1 MPEHTQR
8 LVLKSVAPEA
18 YAAVL
23 GLERAIHAGGL
34 APGLIDLV
42 KIRASQ
48 LNGCAYCLAM
58 HHHEA
63 RQRGERQS
71 RLDVLSAWREAGS
84 LYTEQEQAALWLT
97 EEMTLIG
104 EHGVS
109 DAAWEAVT
117 DAFSESDVGTLIMTV
132 VAINSWNRMAV
143 TTHQPPDLH
152 D

>member
-1 MPEHTQR
+1 MAEHVQR
-8 LVLKSVAPEA
+8 LTLKTVAPEA

-23 GLERAIHAGGL
+23 SLERAIHAGGL

-63 RQRGERQS
+63 RQHGERQS
-71 RLDVLSAWREAGS
+71 RLDVLSAWREAGG
-84 LYTEQEQAALWLT
+84 LFTEQEQAALWLT
-97 EEMTLIG
+97 EEMTLIAD
-104 EHGVS
+104 HGVS
-109 DAAWEAVT
+109 DAAWQAVT
-117 DAFSESDVGTLIMTV
+117 DAFSEPDVGTLIMTV
-132 VAINSWNRMAV
+132 VAINAWNRMAV